1 MNDFEVLC
9 PRFVGGTVDIGGF
22 KHSLVSVVSA
32 CLAARGTVRV
42 ENAPD
47 ILEREILASL
57 LTDLGCRA
65 SIAGSQLDLDCRRL
79 RGHAIDTALSDR
91 IHGSLYL
98 VPALAAGWGRASLRS
113 SGGCA
118 IGDGR
123 EGRRPTE
130 HLIRVMAA
138 FGIAARAAPDG
149 GIKVAG
155 ARASPANIDIMDFS
169 ESTDVLTGPHVSGA
183 TKTAFICAAGVG
195 AAEPSVVR
203 NPYPKPDVLD
213 CVRYLE
219 EAGYA
224 CERGTDAVSVARVR
238 PAPVPVSLSLTP
250 DLSEIITYITLSVL
264 TGAPITLR
272 ASGIGRAIAG
282 LAPEV
287 ALLRQMGIDLEV
299 KADRLF
305 VPPVTRLRSVD
316 IDVTSVGIYSDH
328 QPFFALLL
336 TRGDRPA
343 KIREFVWK
351 SRFGYAQALGA
362 FGARIE
368 AIDRGVRVHPSTLSA
383 PRDPLVAQDLRMA
396 GVLLVAALTVG
407 APVTLRNMHHLAR
420 GYASIEEHTMR
431 MGARY
436 RALDE
441 EVRPVLPEIDGAS
454 S

>member
-1 MNDFEVLC
+1 
-9 PRFVGGTVDIGGF
+9 
-22 KHSLVSVVSA
+22 
-32 CLAARGTVRV
+32 LAARGTVRV

-57 LTDLGCRA
+57 LSDLGCQA
-65 SIAGSQLDLDCRRL
+65 SIAGSLLDLDCRQI
-79 RGHAIDTALSDR
+79 RGHSIDPAISDR

-118 IGDGR
+118 IGDGS
-123 EGRRPTE
+123 EGKRPTE

-138 FGIAARAAPDG
+138 FGIAAQTAPDG
-149 GIKVAG
+149 AIEVAG
-155 ARASPANIDIMDFS
+155 ARASPARIDIMDFS
-169 ESTDVLTGPHVSGA
+169 ESADVLTGPHISGA
-183 TKTAFICAAGVG
+183 TKTALICAAGVV

-224 CERGTDAVSVARVR
+224 CERGIDAVSVARAR
-238 PAPVPVSLSLTP
+238 PTPAPVSLSLTP

-264 TGAPITLR
+264 TGAPMTLR
-272 ASGIGRAIAG
+272 ASGIGRALEG

-287 ALLRQMGIDLEV
+287 ALLRQMGIELEV
-299 KADRLF
+299 KADQLS
-305 VPPVTRLRSVD
+305 VPPVARLRSVD
-316 IDVTSVGIYSDH
+316 IEVTSVGIYSDH

-343 KIREFVWK
+343 TIREFVWK

-368 AIDRGVRVHPSTLSA
+368 TIDRGIRVYPSTLSA
-383 PRDPLVAQDLRMA
+383 PIEPLVAQDLRMA

-420 GYASIEEHTMR
+420 GYAGIEEHTTR

-436 RALDE
+436 RTLGED
-441 EVRPVLPEIDGAS
+441 VGPVLAEIGGTS
-454 S
+454 R